1 MTIKQL
7 EKASNAPHTPSK
19 LSAPPIATL
28 VTIRGIRRLCKASSS
43 RQKKA
48 ILQRAVI
55 RLATKFDIQNFENK
69 GLRMALTQEKKR
81 RQRGKRLN
89 VLEEEKAG
97 VPQFFS
103 PQRVLAAKA
112 YQEGKEEAIEEEKR
126 QKAIRKEEA
135 AAKREG
141 LQAEKEER
149 KIQRQLYQEAN
160 LKRKAAEKAQKA
172 LERKK
177 KRL

>member
-19 LSAPPIATL
+19 LPALPMSTPLT
-28 VTIRGIRRLCKASSS
+28 VRGIRRLCKASSS
-43 RQKKA
+43 RQKEA
-48 ILQRAVI
+48 ILQRAVL

-89 VLEEEKAG
+89 LLGEEESG

-103 PQRVLAAKA
+103 PQRVLTAKA

-135 AAKREG
+135 AAKREE
-141 LQAEKEER
+141 LQMKKEER

-172 LERKK
+172 LEKEE